1 MIVDDEE
8 EISYRQP
15 LNIRQT
21 ADSYEN
27 FINLVRTVDKLYNKS
42 SANAATRQLDPSSAA
57 VH

>member
-8 EISYRQP
+8 EMSYRQP

-21 ADSYEN
+21 ADSYKN
-27 FINLVRTVDKLYNKS
+27 FINSVRTVDKLYNKS
-42 SANAATRQLDPSSAA
+42 PANAATKQIDPSSAA

>member
-57 VH
+57 VY

>member
-42 SANAATRQLDPSSAA
+42 SANAATRQLNPSSAA